1 MSGIVKL
8 KDIAKELEVSVV
20 TVSNALSG
28 KKGVSEAMR
37 LKIIETAQRMGYDYS
52 KYMKKETDNA
62 KIGVVVEKGYL
73 RVGASFYWELYQQV
87 IYAAARRN
95 SVTMFEEIDE
105 SATDAGEL
113 PRILSEGEV
122 DGVFI
127 IGWFSKPYIQNI
139 VKESKRPVVLL
150 DFYDREFACDAVIS
164 NNYVGMY
171 KITRY
176 LLEHGHRDIAF
187 VGSVDMNDNIM
198 DRYFG
203 YRKGLAEWGISVRKE
218 WVLEDRN
225 IRTGE
230 MRVELPERMPTAFAC
245 NNDLAAGYLY
255 DKLME
260 RGYRV
265 PEDISVAGYDNYLY
279 GHPFA
284 REITTYNVD
293 MAKMA
298 ETAVDILL
306 KKRKK
311 ENRHQGVRYIDSY
324 IIERN
329 SVKNISRQLL

>member
-8 KDIAKELEVSVV
+8 KDIAEELGVSVV

-28 KKGVSEAMR
+28 KKGVSGAVR
-37 LKIIETAQRMGYDYS
+37 QKILETAQRMGYDYS
-52 KYMKKETDNA
+52 KYAKKESDTA

-73 RVGASFYWELYQQV
+73 TVGASFYWEMYQQV

-105 SATDAGEL
+105 NATGAGNL

-127 IGWFSKPYIQNI
+127 IGWFSKSYIQKI
-139 VKESKRPVVLL
+139 VKESKGPVVLL
-150 DFYDREFACDAVIS
+150 DFYDRAFACDAVIS

-187 VGSVDMNDNIM
+187 LGSVGMNDNIM

-203 YRKGLAEWGISVRKE
+203 YRKGLAEWGIPVRKE

-255 DKLME
+255 DKLLE
-260 RGYRV
+260 KGYRV

-284 REITTYNVD
+284 RELTTYNVD

-306 KKRKK
+306 KKLKK
-311 ENRHQGVRYIDSY
+311 ENRHQGVRYIDSD

-329 SVKNISRQLL
+329 SVKNIIRELV